1 MDKSVVVMSSL
12 IKKIRF
18 QHAYKRWLKKGS
30 PPPPSKRIKQ
40 YIIEQYQRQNHC
52 QTFIETGTFR
62 GDMIAAQI
70 DNFEHLYSIELSEE
84 LYNTAKDTFANQNK
98 VHLLQGDSGV
108 RLVEVLKD
116 IRGVPLF
123 WLDGHYS
130 GGITALADKE
140 CPVDEELATIIASNL
155 DHFVLLI
162 DDARMF
168 VGEHGYSTIDE
179 IKAVIN
185 KAYPKASF
193 EVKDD
198 IIRIVK
204 TT

>member
-1 MDKSVVVMSSL
+1 MSSF

-40 YIIEQYQRQNHC
+40 YIIEQYQQQNNC

-62 GDMIAAQI
+62 GDMITAQL
-70 DNFEHLYSIELSEE
+70 DNFERLYSIELSDE
-84 LYNTAKDTFANQNK
+84 LYNAAKQAFANQNK
-98 VHLLQGDSGV
+98 VHLLQGDSGI
-108 RLVEVLKD
+108 RLIEVLND
-116 IRGVPLF
+116 IIGVPLF

-130 GGITALADKE
+130 GGVTALADKE
-140 CPVDEELATIIASNL
+140 CPVDEELATIIASSL
-155 DHFVLLI
+155 DQFVLLI

-168 VGEHGYSTIDE
+168 VGEQGYSTIDE
-179 IKAVIN
+179 IKSIIN

-193 EVKDD
+193 DVKDD
-198 IIRIVK
+198 IIRIVQL
-204 TT
+204 T